1 MEAFSKWNIETK
13 ISTITV
19 DNCSTN
25 DGMVSIV
32 IDKLFG
38 DLLCDGAVLHMR
50 CCAHILNLIVK
61 DGLATIESS
70 LSRIR
75 DSVVFW
81 VASPQRVEKFEEM
94 ARQLKIT
101 CTKKLSLDCKT
112 RWNSTYLMLQ
122 TAIEYKGVFPR
133 LRIRK
138 KKL

>member
-1 MEAFSKWNIETK
+1 MEAFSKWNIKTK

-38 DLLCDGAVLHMR
+38 DLFCDGTVLHMR
-50 CCAHILNLIVK
+50 YCAHILNIIFK

-94 ARQLKIT
+94 AR
-101 CTKKLSLDCKT
+101 
-112 RWNSTYLMLQ
+112 
-122 TAIEYKGVFPR
+122 
-133 LRIRK
+133 
-138 KKL
+138 

>member
-1 MEAFSKWNIETK
+1 
-13 ISTITV
+13 
-19 DNCSTN
+19 
-25 DGMVSIV
+25 
-32 IDKLFG
+32 
-38 DLLCDGAVLHMR
+38 MR
-50 CCAHILNLIVK
+50 CCAHILNLVVK

-112 RWNSTYLMLQ
+112 RWTSTYLMLQ
-122 TAIEYKGVFPR
+122 TTIEYKDIFSR
-133 LRIRK
+133 LRIGEKVTRMCPLMMIGK
-138 KKL
+138 WQKELQKN